1 MASLGQ
7 ELKRERELRGI
18 TLKEISASTKI
29 SQKFLKALE
38 DDQPEI
44 LPGKFFIKGILRSYA
59 MAIGLDGDYV
69 LNKYYEEKTSQE
81 QTARLA
87 HKTKEGRA
95 AIQKRH
101 LLPLLVAVIIL
112 GLIVFSIVFITRHQ
126 KAAPPPAIKPKG
138 GTAQLYQAA
147 PDPPRALQP
156 AEPEVKEFK
165 DLALDLSFDQE
176 TWIQV
181 YADGTPVIDGLKSAG
196 ERASV
201 KSIREILI
209 NVGNAGGLSFDLNGR
224 KGKPLGTPGEV
235 IKNIR
240 ITLENS
246 RKFLLPE
253 IDPQAAPAEKRK

>member
-38 DDQPEI
+38 EDQPEI

-59 MAIGLDGDYV
+59 LAIGLDGDYV
-69 LNKYYEEKTSQE
+69 LNKYHEDKISQE
-81 QTARLA
+81 QTDRLA
-87 HKTKEGRA
+87 HKTKKSRA
-95 AIQKRH
+95 GLQKRH
-101 LLPLLVAVIIL
+101 ILPLLVAVVIL
-112 GLIVFSIVFITRHQ
+112 GLIIFSIMFITRHQ
-126 KAAPPPAIKPKG
+126 KAAPPVLKPKG
-138 GTAQLYQAA
+138 SGVHVTQATPA
-147 PDPPRALQP
+147 PPPAPQP
-156 AEPEVKEFK
+156 AKPEVKEFK
-165 DLALDLSFDQE
+165 GLNLDINFDQE

-181 YADGTPVIDGLKSAG
+181 YADGALAVDGLKFSG

-201 KSIREILI
+201 KAVQEILI
-209 NVGNAGGLSFDLNGR
+209 HVGNAGGLTFDLNGQ
-224 KGKPLGTPGEV
+224 KGKPLGAPGEV

-246 RKFLLPE
+246 RQFLLPE
-253 IDPQAAPAEKRK
+253 IAPQGSPAEKKE